1 MCTHAF
7 FLFSLSP
14 AIYSLSSSYPELF
27 LCSASSL
34 ACPSV
39 TKPDISV
46 GRHCILSCLSSYSG
60 SSIAENFD
68 VISFPTTWI
77 CTRNALRKECST
89 PCSKCDGKQGVRWK
103 ILYEMPQCFYTGKIK
118 KMWVLYFFIW
128 IFSYKSQ
135 ILELI
140 CINKSSCW

>member
-1 MCTHAF
+1 MWTHAF

-14 AIYSLSSSYPELF
+14 AIYSFSSSYPELF

-46 GRHCILSCLSSYSG
+46 GRHCILSCLSSCSG
-60 SSIAENFD
+60 SSIAEND
-68 VISFPTTWI
+68 MISLPTTWI
-77 CTRNALRKECST
+77 CTRYAWRKEWST
-89 PCSKCDGKQGVRWK
+89 PCSKWDGKQGVQWK
-103 ILYEMPQCFYTGKIK
+103 IPYEMPQCFYTGKIK

-135 ILELI
+135 VLQLI
-140 CINKSSCW
+140 SINKSCW